1 MASAEEKADYLFSE
15 DLVRSHNSA
24 ASMHTEHL
32 CLFANYVE
40 SKDNVH
46 MDLSI
51 WTGVYVC

>member
-40 SKDNVH
+40 SK
-46 MDLSI
+46 
-51 WTGVYVC
+51 GVQRKAYELEI